1 MIKLNLNSKYS
12 TVKFVYLIQTQGTR
26 IYSLRIIL
34 PTSYPDSFHW
44 RKKSSIP
51 HHYVSEMSLGTR
63 LSFSA
68 RLDVTAGEFTYQSY
82 KCVQETGNPVYAFS
96 KHLVYL
102 HNEYNLINII
112 KNRIEIHSNRPE
124 KIFFFQDIVISLFSF
139 QTAQYFTNKIRNCIF
154 QVDVR
159 LKWLYFRYQ
168 TYFLW
173 CTTGLFL
180 DLFYFCYIV
189 MTYQIALI
197 N

>member
-12 TVKFVYLIQTQGTR
+12 TVKFVYLIQTQDTR

-68 RLDVTAGEFTYQSY
+68 RLDVTAGEFTYLSY

-112 KNRIEIHSNRPE
+112 KNRIQSNTFQSAWKNILFTGYCNKFVFLSNNP
-124 KIFFFQDIVISLFSF
+124 IFHEQNQKLYLSGRCTSQLMVILQISNLFP
-139 QTAQYFTNKIRNCIF
+139 
-154 QVDVR
+154 VV
-159 LKWLYFRYQ
+159 
-168 TYFLW
+168 
-173 CTTGLFL
+173 
-180 DLFYFCYIV
+180 
-189 MTYQIALI
+189 
-197 N
+197 